1 MSNKKIKNATSN
13 DSNGIRFK
21 SLLEKSIYT
30 TLIQYGFNPKYEPIT
45 FTLWEGFAPIT
56 PYYDQETLSQ
66 KVRRISK
73 GIDTTSSKILI
84 KKLSKIIGIRYTPD
98 FYFRFNNINIYIE
111 AKGIEND
118 VFYIKK
124 KMFIKYLD
132 ELYNK
137 NKEKSMYFEIYTKKQ
152 LLQAIE
158 IIKNY
163 AK

>member
-84 KKLSKIIGIRYTPD
+84 KKLNKIIGIRYTPD
-98 FYFRFNNINIYIE
+98 FYFKFNNINIYIE